1 MVTLSEFTAEIR
13 RAGLAF
19 EIITDSRGTV
29 PGGPIS
35 ISVTRGDRPFT
46 DLALRTLNRIDRSP
60 EDTESY
66 FITHVTIDE
75 AATLRVQKQ
84 LAPTELW
91 ALVYETRLQ
100 TINPP
105 QEQRHRFNHNHQ
117 RHSRYVTRPSKH
129 YRNS

>member
-1 MVTLSEFTAEIR
+1 MMVTIAEFTDQIT

-19 EIITDSRGTV
+19 EITRDSRGSV

-35 ISVTRGDRPFT
+35 ISITRSQRPFT
-46 DLALRTLNRIDRSP
+46 DLSLRTLNRIDQSP
-60 EDTESY
+60 DDTESY

-91 ALVYETRLQ
+91 ALVYETRLR

-105 QEQRHRFNHNHQ
+105 REQRRRFHHQ
-117 RHSRYVTRPSKH
+117 PRHSRYVTRPSKH
-129 YRNS
+129 IRNF